1 MEMSD
6 NGLRK
11 LTQWEGVVLFAY
23 DDFDPPARRRKIKR
37 GDKVNGTLT
46 IGIGHTGA
54 DVHPGMEITEAEAR
68 ELLRQDLQSFETA
81 VNRAVKVPL
90 SQNQFDALVSFA
102 FNVGVGNF
110 RSSTLL
116 KKLNQ
121 GNYDAVP
128 GELMKW
134 TKSKGKQMQGLVNRR
149 SAEAGLWAKGQFVQ
163 SSGTVPEKT
172 RAPLVSGNAV
182 AVATTVAS
190 SGALQFVPTQG
201 PLAYA
206 LAFLIVAAV
215 LFLGWKYVIKRTEN

>member
-46 IGIGHTGA
+46 IGIGHTGT
-54 DVHPGMEITEAEAR
+54 DVHPGMEITEEEAR
-68 ELLRQDLQSFETA
+68 ELLRRDLQSFETA

-116 KKLNQ
+116 KKLNT
-121 GNYDAVP
+121 GDYASVP
-128 GELMKW
+128 KELMKW
-134 TKSKGKQMQGLVNRR
+134 TKSKGKEMKGLVNRR
-149 SAEAGLWAKGQFVQ
+149 SAEAGLWAKGQYVQ
-163 SSGTVPEKT
+163 SSGTVAEKI
-172 RAPLVSGNAV
+172 RAPLVTPEVAAV
-182 AVATTVAS
+182 GTTVVS
-190 SGALQFVPTQG
+190 SGALQFVPTEG
-201 PLAYA
+201 PIAYA
-206 LAFLIVAAV
+206 IGAILVVAV
-215 LFLGWKYVIKRTEN
+215 LFLGYKYLMRRTEN